1 MGLLPAC
8 FPGKR
13 RSELKSTMS
22 SSPKRISQ
30 QPQGTETRGGRAE
43 TGDRQWMG
51 NTEGA
56 RADPRLAME
65 VMRLKGQQKHFLI
78 PALEG
83 KLGKGGDDEGVTF
96 PETIP
101 RVLLR
106 TGGWQ
111 EAEGKKEAGGM
122 GQ

>member
-8 FPGKR
+8 FPGKH

-30 QPQGTETRGGRAE
+30 QPQGMETGGGQAE

-56 RADPRLAME
+56 RADLSLAME

-101 RVLLR
+101 SVLLR

-111 EAEGKKEAGGM
+111 EAEGKKEAGVM

>member
-1 MGLLPAC
+1 
-8 FPGKR
+8 
-13 RSELKSTMS
+13 
-22 SSPKRISQ
+22 
-30 QPQGTETRGGRAE
+30 
-43 TGDRQWMG
+43 MG

-56 RADPRLAME
+56 RADPSLAME

-78 PALEG
+78 PALED

-101 RVLLR
+101 SVLLR

-111 EAEGKKEAGGM
+111 EAEGKKEAGVM